1 MVKSADEVKA
11 LDTLSVDKVPT
22 IAPGEIV
29 IASLIG
35 VDPEGRPLIDF
46 PGNRS
51 GPLLAMSTLPV
62 TPQHVGRS
70 VALLFANGNLNTPV
84 IMGVIH
90 SPLQDLLATYELRS
104 GPARQTGAE
113 GDAGAHAHMA
123 TVDGK
128 RVVIEGQEEI
138 VLKCGEA
145 SITLTKAGKIIIR
158 GKYLLNRSAGVNR
171 IMGGSVQIN

>member
-1 MVKSADEVKA
+1 MVKSADELQAV
-11 LDTLSVDKVPT
+11 DTLSVDTVPT

-29 IASLIG
+29 IASLTG
-35 VDPEGRPLIDF
+35 VDSQGQPLIDF
-46 PGNRS
+46 PGNKS
-51 GPLLAMSTLPV
+51 GALVAMSTLPV
-62 TPQHVGRS
+62 TQQHVGRS
-70 VALLFANGNLNTPV
+70 VALLFANGNLKSPV
-84 IMGVIH
+84 IMGIIH
-90 SPLQDLLATYELRS
+90 SPLEDLLATYELRAR
-104 GPARQTGAE
+104 PALQAGADE
-113 GDAGAHAHMA
+113 NASAHAHMA